1 MYVSVCSGSQ
11 QEGCFFFFTMGYV
24 REVSEMLLEK
34 IVSLYSGFLGS
45 ISSLGILKS
54 RWDWER

>member
-1 MYVSVCSGSQ
+1 MGHNMKGV
-11 QEGCFFFFTMGYV
+11 FFTMGYV
-24 REVSEMLLEK
+24 REVSEELLEK

-45 ISSLGILKS
+45 FSSLGILKS

>member
-11 QEGCFFFFTMGYV
+11 YERCFFFTMGYV

-54 RWDWER
+54 RRDWER

>member
-1 MYVSVCSGSQ
+1 MCVLGHNMKGV
-11 QEGCFFFFTMGYV
+11 FFFTMGYV

-54 RWDWER
+54 RRDWER

>member
-1 MYVSVCSGSQ
+1 MCVLGHNMKGV
-11 QEGCFFFFTMGYV
+11 FFTVSYV

-34 IVSLYSGFLGS
+34 IVSLYSGFFGS
-45 ISSLGILKS
+45 ISSFGVLKS